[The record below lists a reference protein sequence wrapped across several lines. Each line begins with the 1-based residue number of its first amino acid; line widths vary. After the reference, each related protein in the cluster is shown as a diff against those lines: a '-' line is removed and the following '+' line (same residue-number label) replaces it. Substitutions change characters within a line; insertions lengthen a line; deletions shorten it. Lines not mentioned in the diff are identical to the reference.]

1 MTITFFKYQG
11 TGNDFIMVN
20 AIDKDVI
27 LEPLQIKRLCDR
39 KFGIGADGII
49 LIKPDVK
56 TDFYVDYYNPDGS
69 QSFCGNGSR
78 CAVSFAYAE
87 HVFEGKTC
95 SFNAI
100 DGTHTGEVLDI
111 DNIEISMSDVEG
123 IEEIDSDFVLDT
135 GSPHFV
141 RRCSALKEFDI
152 IVEARKVRYNQRFSE
167 QGINVNFIS
176 QNGSEIHMRTY
187 ERGVEDETLSCGT
200 GVTAAALSS
209 VSEDGVYSRKII
221 TKGGGL
227 MVNFKKSGDLFQTI
241 RLQGA
246 AKFVFSG
253 LVNLTKI
260 ALK

>member
-1 MTITFFKYQG
+1 MNITFFKYQG

-20 AIDKDVI
+20 AVDKGI
-27 LEPLQIKRLCDR
+27 TLEPLQIQRLCNR

-49 LIKPDVK
+49 LIKADVK

-78 CAVSFAYAE
+78 CAVAFAFAE
-87 HVFEGKTC
+87 NVFEGKTC

-100 DGTHTGEVLDI
+100 DGTHKGEVLDI
-111 DNIEISMSDVEG
+111 DNIEISMRDVEG
-123 IEEIDSDFVLDT
+123 VEEVDGDFVLDT

-141 RRCSALKEFDI
+141 RRCNALKELDI
-152 IVEARKVRYNQRFSE
+152 ITEARKVRYNQRFSE

-176 QNGSEIHMRTY
+176 QNESEIHMRTY

-200 GVTAAALSS
+200 GVTAVALSS
-209 VSEDGVYSRKII
+209 VSEDGVYARKII
-221 TKGGGL
+221 TKGGDL

-253 LVNLTKI
+253 LVNLT
-260 ALK
+260 

>member
-1 MTITFFKYQG
+1 MNITFFKYQG

-20 AIDKDVI
+20 AVDKGI
-27 LEPLQIKRLCDR
+27 TLEPLQIQRLCNR

-49 LIKPDVK
+49 LIKADVK

-78 CAVSFAYAE
+78 CAVAFAFAE
-87 HVFEGKTC
+87 NVFEGNTC

-100 DGTHTGEVLDI
+100 DGTHKGEVLDI
-111 DNIEISMSDVEG
+111 DNIEISMRDVEG
-123 IEEIDSDFVLDT
+123 VEEVDGDFVLDT

-141 RRCSALKEFDI
+141 RRCNALKELDI
-152 IVEARKVRYNQRFSE
+152 ITEARKVRYNQRFSE

-200 GVTAAALSS
+200 GVTAVALSS
-209 VSEDGVYSRKII
+209 VSEDGVYARKII
-221 TKGGGL
+221 TKGGDL

-253 LVNLTKI
+253 LVNLT
-260 ALK
+260 

>member
-1 MTITFFKYQG
+1 MNITFFKYQG

-20 AIDKDVI
+20 AVDKGI
-27 LEPLQIKRLCDR
+27 TLEPSQIQRLCNR

-49 LIKPDVK
+49 LIKADVK

-78 CAVSFAYAE
+78 CAVAFAFAE
-87 HVFEGKTC
+87 NVFEGKTC

-100 DGTHTGEVLDI
+100 DGTHKGEVLDI
-111 DNIEISMSDVEG
+111 DNIEISMRDVEG
-123 IEEIDSDFVLDT
+123 VEEVDGDFVLDT

-141 RRCSALKEFDI
+141 RRCNALKELDI
-152 IVEARKVRYNQRFSE
+152 ITEARKVRYNQRFSE

-176 QNGSEIHMRTY
+176 QNESEIHMRTY

-200 GVTAAALSS
+200 GVTAVALSS
-209 VSEDGVYSRKII
+209 VSEDGVYARKII
-221 TKGGGL
+221 TKGGDL

-241 RLQGA
+241 RLKGA

-253 LVNLTKI
+253 LVNLT
-260 ALK
+260 